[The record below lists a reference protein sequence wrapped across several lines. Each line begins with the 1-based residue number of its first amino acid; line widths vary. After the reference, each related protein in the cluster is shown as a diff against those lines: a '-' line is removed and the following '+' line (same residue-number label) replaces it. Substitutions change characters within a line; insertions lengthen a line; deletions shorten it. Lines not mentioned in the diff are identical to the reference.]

1 MFPKQL
7 KETAEKLVQFCRED
21 KTAEGL
27 KTLYHRDAVSVEA
40 MAMPGAD
47 SPETKGVKAIKA
59 KHDWWYA
66 NFDVHSQSVDG
77 PYFHGADR
85 FGVVFSFEATNKQI
99 GERSAM
105 TEIAIYTVNAKGK
118 IVREEFFYNA

>member
-1 MFPKQL
+1 MFPKTL
-7 KETAEKLVQFCRED
+7 KATAEKLVQYCRED

-27 KTLYHRDAVSVEA
+27 KTLYHRDAVSAEA

-47 SPETKGVKAIKA
+47 SAESKGLKAIKA

-66 NFDVHSQSVDG
+66 NHDVHSQNVEG
-77 PYFHGADR
+77 PFYHGPDR
-85 FGVVFSFEATNKQI
+85 FGVIFEIDVTNKQS
-99 GERSAM
+99 GQRMAM
-105 TEIAIYTVNAKGK
+105 RELAVYTVNPKGK